1 MCPLSPAQLSFDSIK
16 TSESTEEP
24 SRDPALEDSQEVAGA
39 AAMDA
44 VYEDLAPMLKQ
55 YVDYKRKYPEH
66 LLLFQVGDFYEVFF
80 ADSETVANALNIR
93 LTSRDKS
100 SDNPIPMCGV
110 PIHALDNYLP
120 KLLTAGYSCA
130 IVSQVEAAN
139 KARKG
144 MVRRELTRIV
154 TPGVRYEGDGLE
166 ESESNY
172 LCAALLAP
180 RGSGAVCYVDVSC
193 GRIRVV
199 EVEGEGDLLEVVERV
214 RPSELIIP
222 STRNRLRVPTHERWI
237 RSMRKH
243 VKENESHS
251 VKRPFEE
258 APASEVSKK
267 LSALIAGEPD
277 LDELVQR
284 ISPEARSA
292 LGALLGYIEE
302 VSSAGLPV
310 FASCEVEENNAS
322 VLVDAAT
329 RRSLELFE
337 ARMDGS
343 RASSLLYHI
352 NMTKTSM
359 GVRLLR
365 EWLQSPSS
373 QRSVIEERHEAVAE
387 LFSTEACGDIR
398 KVLVGV
404 RDIERVLSRI
414 TTGRASPRDLRLLC
428 DSLSELPEIKRILSA
443 CESRLLSECAAE
455 FDDLSDIFSRLS
467 AALVEDPPAKI
478 SEGGIFRE
486 RYNDQLDELRMMA
499 SDSKTLL
506 ANLEHSERK
515 RLGLSSG
522 LKVKYNNVF
531 GYFIE
536 VTKANIDKVPE
547 HYERKQTLTNAERF
561 VTEELKDLA
570 VKILSARSR
579 QFDIERELFGELRT
593 FAAAQAGRIQRTAQ
607 LLSRLDVISSFAELA
622 RVKNYVRP
630 ELRDEPIT
638 KIVRG
643 RHPVVEGVIGAH
655 NFVPNDLALDT
666 AENRFAVLT
675 GPNMGGKSTYLRQA
689 GIIQLLAQIGS
700 FVPAESAVL
709 GVVDRI
715 FTRIGSGDDISR
727 GESTFMVEMREMTT
741 IVNRATEKS
750 LVLIDEIGRGTAT
763 TDGLAI
769 ARSIAEWLHSEVGC
783 RTIFATHFHEL
794 TDLECQFEGAFCIS
808 VGIIEREAE
817 VIFTHRIERGAADRS
832 YGIEVARLAGL
843 PGELLVRASRLLEE
857 AQSGEAAASPQKLAP
872 RAVVPPAYAQ
882 LAEEVRM
889 CNLNNMTPLDA
900 MNNLARLKQIAE
912 DPK

>member
-1 MCPLSPAQLSFDSIK
+1 MPPLSPAQLSFDSIQPAPAPPEIESPEPG
-16 TSESTEEP
+16 SEP
-24 SRDPALEDSQEVAGA
+24 VFDIHGRYD
-39 AAMDA
+39 
-44 VYEDLAPMLKQ
+44 DLAPMLKQ

-80 ADSETVANALNIR
+80 SDSVTVAAALNIR
-93 LTSRDKS
+93 LTSRDKT

-130 IVSQVEAAN
+130 IVSQVEAAS
-139 KARKG
+139 KSRKG

-172 LCAALLAP
+172 LCAAVLAP

-193 GRIRVV
+193 GRIRIA
-199 EVEGEGDLLEVVERV
+199 EVESENDLLEVVERV
-214 RPSELIIP
+214 SPSELIIP
-222 STRNRLRVPTHERWI
+222 STRNRLRVPAHERWI
-237 RSMRKH
+237 RALKKQIKDNEAH
-243 VKENESHS
+243 V
-251 VKRPFEE
+251 VKRPFDE
-258 APASEVSKK
+258 AGIGDASKK
-267 LSALIAGEPD
+267 LGPVATSGGSAKDLI
-277 LDELVQR
+277 QR

-292 LGALLGYIEE
+292 LSALMDYIEE
-302 VSSAGLPV
+302 VSSGTMPV
-310 FASCEVEENNAS
+310 FASCEVEQNAAS

-365 EWLQSPSS
+365 EWMQSPSCE
-373 QRSVIEERHEAVAE
+373 RSVIEARHAAVSE
-387 LFSTEACGDIR
+387 LVSTEACSAIR
-398 KVLVGV
+398 NVLVGV
-404 RDIERVLSRI
+404 RDVERVLSRI
-414 TTGRASPRDLRLLC
+414 TTGRASPRDLRLLS
-428 DSLSELPEIKRILSA
+428 DSLAELPQVRQI
-443 CESRLLSECAAE
+443 LSECSSELLSGFSRE
-455 FDDLSDIFSRLS
+455 FDDLQDVYRKLS
-467 AALVEDPPAKI
+467 AALVDDPPVKI

-486 RYNDQLDELRMMA
+486 GYHEQLDELRLLA
-499 SDSKTLL
+499 SDTKTLL
-506 ANLEHSERK
+506 ANLEHAERR
-515 RLGLSSG
+515 RLGVSSG

-536 VTKANIDKVPE
+536 VTNSNIDKVPA
-547 HYERKQTLTNAERF
+547 HYERKQTLANAERF
-561 VTEELKDLA
+561 VTDELKELA

-579 QFDIERELFGELRT
+579 QFDIERELFSELRS
-593 FAAAQAGRIQRTAQ
+593 FAAGQASRIQKTAQ
-607 LLSRLDVISSFAELA
+607 LLSQLDVISSFAELA
-622 RVKNYVRP
+622 RVRNYVRP
-630 ELRDEPIT
+630 EFCDEPLT
-638 KIVRG
+638 EIVRG

-655 NFVPNDLALDT
+655 NFVPNDLRLDT

-700 FVPAESAVL
+700 FVPAESAML

-741 IVNRATEKS
+741 IVNRATRKS

-769 ARSIAEWLHSEVGC
+769 ARAIAEWLHSEVGC

-794 TDLECQFEGAFCIS
+794 TDLEEQFEGAFCIS
-808 VGIIEREAE
+808 VGVIEREEEGE
-817 VIFTHRIERGAADRS
+817 VIFTHRIEKGAADRS

-843 PGELLVRASRLLEE
+843 PLELLDRASKLLDKT
-857 AQSGEAAASPQKLAP
+857 QTLAAAPASKKGS
-872 RAVVPPAYAQ
+872 RSEKAVDRGPDYRR
-882 LAEEVRM
+882 LAEEIRM
-889 CNLNNMTPLDA
+889 CNLNNMTPLEA
-900 MNNLARLKQIAE
+900 LNSLAKLKELAE
-912 DPK
+912 DSK